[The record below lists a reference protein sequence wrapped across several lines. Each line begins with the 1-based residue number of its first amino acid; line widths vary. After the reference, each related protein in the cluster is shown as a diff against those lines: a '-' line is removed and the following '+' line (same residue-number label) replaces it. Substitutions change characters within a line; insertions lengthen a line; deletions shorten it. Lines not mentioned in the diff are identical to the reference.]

1 MVNDNGIG
9 KRIEKLRKRKGLSRE
24 KLGNIIG
31 IAGNSVYRIE
41 SGMNLPSAEV
51 ILELSRYFNVSAD
64 YILGLDKEIN
74 DDNVIKVNM
83 KKIPVYEKVA
93 AGVSGIAEPGEYPI
107 DEIYI
112 PVGSKG
118 EFAVEVIGD
127 SMEPEIKEGDY
138 VIVDPHAYIESGNRV
153 VALINDGADAL
164 VKVYRKPMDGPA
176 MLYSLNQKYDPI
188 ILTDDLKWEIVG
200 KVVSLYRRY

>member
-1 MVNDNGIG
+1 MSNLIG
-9 KRIEKLRKRKGLSRE
+9 KRIELLRKRKGLSRE
-24 KLGNIIG
+24 KLGYIIG

-51 ILELSRYFNVSAD
+51 IIELAKYFNVSTD
-64 YILGLDKEIN
+64 YILGLDTESDEENI
-74 DDNVIKVNM
+74 VKVQM

-93 AGVSGIAEPGEYPI
+93 AGRSGIAEPIDYPI

-138 VIVDPHAYIESGNRV
+138 VIIDPNAYVESGNRV

-164 VKVYRKPMDGPA
+164 VKVYRKAMEGPA
-176 MLYSLNQKYDPI
+176 MLYSLNQKYEPI
-188 ILTDDLKWEIVG
+188 ILTEDLKWEIIG